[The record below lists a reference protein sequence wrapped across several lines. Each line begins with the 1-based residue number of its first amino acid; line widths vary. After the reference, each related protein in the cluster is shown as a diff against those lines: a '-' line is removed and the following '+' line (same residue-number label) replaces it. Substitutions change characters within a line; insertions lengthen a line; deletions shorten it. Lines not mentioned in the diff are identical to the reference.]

1 MSLTHAWVGPGEVER
16 LSEMRLRC
24 YGSKPGDR
32 DSMLKRTQNDRFDAG
47 DALILSDATGDVA
60 TATSMSLQVNARG
73 RVLPCQGVAWVG
85 TARSH
90 RRRKVEGRGL
100 ASHVMHA
107 LLAKARERGQVVSM
121 LAPFRVSF
129 YEHFGY
135 GVVERQNYW
144 TLPLSILPPVEEA
157 NFAEAKPADFDAML
171 ACRERQFAQTHGDVR
186 TDARSLRYWLSTLGE
201 SGFRMVDWQGDR
213 ITSQFSLGTE
223 VEGHNAIAVV
233 HRPYWDSLEAL
244 RRLLGMLGTLRDQ
257 YSFARITLPADLP
270 VAWWFKERQQ
280 PHRRVD
286 HPTPLCHCVT
296 RMQARILDHVAYLS
310 GMRLETPVSG
320 GVTIGIRECDGPMS
334 RVRLEMKAGQIE
346 AKSSTAEPDVTMSDV
361 TWAAIAFGDQRAGV
375 LAAMGLI
382 EVARPEALPVLNAFA
397 EGMAPFCHEYF

>member
-107 LLAKARERGQVVSM
+107 LLAKARERGEAVSM

-144 TLPLSILPPVEEA
+144 TLPLSILPPVDEA
-157 NFAEAKPADFDAML
+157 NFADVPQLYVNPNDCIDCG
-171 ACRERQFAQTHGDVR
+171 ACIPVCPTN
-186 TDARSLRYWLSTLGE
+186 SIYTLE
-201 SGFRMVDWQGDR
+201 D
-213 ITSQFSLGTE
+213 
-223 VEGHNAIAVV
+223 
-233 HRPYWDSLEAL
+233 
-244 RRLLGMLGTLRDQ
+244 
-257 YSFARITLPADLP
+257 LPAELGN
-270 VAWWFKERQQ
+270 F
-280 PHRRVD
+280 
-286 HPTPLCHCVT
+286 
-296 RMQARILDHVAYLS
+296 
-310 GMRLETPVSG
+310 
-320 GVTIGIRECDGPMS
+320 
-334 RVRLEMKAGQIE
+334 
-346 AKSSTAEPDVTMSDV
+346 AE
-361 TWAAIAFGDQRAGV
+361 
-375 LAAMGLI
+375 
-382 EVARPEALPVLNAFA
+382 LNAAHFN
-397 EGMAPFCHEYF
+397 